1 MCYRVGKRR
10 KGLLRRDPVER
21 THREIVVF
29 SVPYGKLVLVVIEG
43 IEFVQGVKI
52 LIIFSVASLDLAIM
66 SGSIRFDQFMLDAKL
81 LQRFFK
87 ESFPVGT
94 QSSEPVCELRSVVR
108 LNTFNGIRE
117 TLYAMPDEL

>member
-1 MCYRVGKRR
+1 M
-10 KGLLRRDPVER
+10 E
-21 THREIVVF
+21 
-29 SVPYGKLVLVVIEG
+29 VIEG

-94 QSSEPVCELRSVVR
+94 RSSETVCELRSVVR

-117 TLYAMPDEL
+117 MLYTMPDEL